1 MGLRTVTNIVDP
13 LNNTSNTVTPFTKVT
28 FRLKN
33 LDTPSGLIYNI
44 TTNRVVKSLFR
55 TLTDANG
62 EFSVQLYPTSELSPN
77 TTYVVTIQGWG
88 TFTAGLEAGANPKY
102 LNDWVTNGVELTGGE
117 LSALQTHMEDTNVH
131 LTIEEKQV
139 LSSLGVTTIVAP
151 DSIGGNRL
159 VMGDGNYADNT
170 DLSTVAKVIG
180 FTKTSAILN
189 ELVTII
195 TLGELNGFTGL
206 TTNEPVYLSTNGN
219 YTQIIPT
226 AGYIQR
232 VGIPINSTTI
242 LVNLSEP
249 LIKV

>member
-1 MGLRTVTNIVDP
+1 MGLRTVTNIGDP
-13 LNNTSNTVTPFTKVT
+13 LVNPSNVVAPFTKVT

-33 LDTPSGLIYNI
+33 LDIPDGLIFNI
-44 TTNRVVKSLFR
+44 DTNDVVEGVVR

-88 TFTAGLEAGANPKY
+88 TFTAGLEDGISTKY
-102 LNDWVTNGVELTGGE
+102 LIDWFTNGVPLTGGE
-117 LSALQTHMEDTNVH
+117 LSALQTHMVDTAVH
-131 LTIEEKQV
+131 LTIEEKQM
-139 LSSLGVTTIVAP
+139 LSSLGVTTIISP
-151 DSIGGNRL
+151 GSLGGNRL

-170 DLSTVAKVIG
+170 DLNTVAKVIG
-180 FTKTSAILN
+180 FTKTSAILG

-195 TLGELNGFTGL
+195 TSGELNGFTGL
-206 TTNEPVYLSTNGN
+206 TVNMPVYVSTNGN
-219 YTQIIPT
+219 YTQVIPIS
-226 AGYIQR
+226 GYIQR

>member
-1 MGLRTVTNIVDP
+1 MGLRTVTNIGDP
-13 LNNTSNTVTPFTKVT
+13 LVNPSNQVAPFTKVS

-33 LDTPSGLIYNI
+33 LNVPDGLIFNI
-44 TTNRVVKSLFR
+44 NTNDVVEGTVR

-77 TTYVVTIQGWG
+77 TTYIVTIQGWG
-88 TFTAGLEAGANPKY
+88 TFTAGLEDGVSTKY
-102 LNDWVTNGVELTGGE
+102 LIDWFTNGVPLTGGE
-117 LSALQTHMEDTNVH
+117 LSALQTHMEDTTVH
-131 LTIEEKQV
+131 LTIAEKQK
-139 LSSLGVTTIVAP
+139 LSSLGVTTIISPGNV
-151 DSIGGNRL
+151 GGNRL

-170 DLSTVAKVIG
+170 NLNTAAKVIG
-180 FTKTSAILN
+180 FTRTSAVLG

-195 TLGELNGFTGL
+195 AAGELNGFTGL
-206 TTNEPVYLSTNGN
+206 TVNEPVYVSTNGN
-219 YTQIIPT
+219 YTQILPES
-226 AGYIQR
+226 GYIQK